1 MQNIDRFNILTAHIL
16 AQLYERFP
24 ETHDLDI
31 AAIAS
36 KMGVGL
42 QGAFVS
48 EVGGRRRYAQAVEA
62 ENAWFTTYV
71 LASLA
76 WLRDEGF
83 IKASSSDAL
92 RGVILTSR
100 GFSVLASQPDVLK
113 TPLGQQLV
121 GAAKDGASSILSD
134 LVGQTI
140 GGFFKAVA
148 S

>member
-36 KMGVGL
+36 KMGIAL
-42 QGAFVS
+42 QGPFVS
-48 EVGGRRRYAQAVEA
+48 DVGGSRRYARASEA

-76 WLRDEGF
+76 WLKDEGF
-83 IKASSSDAL
+83 IKASSGDAL
-92 RGVILTSR
+92 RAVILTSR
-100 GFSVLASQPDVLK
+100 GFSALTSKPDILTK
-113 TPLGQQLV
+113 SLGQQLV
-121 GAAKDGASSILSD
+121 GAAKDGASSVIGD
-134 LVGQTI
+134 LVGQAI
-140 GGFFKAVA
+140 GGFFKAAA